1 MRAGQ
6 YLDRLKPQN
15 LGAEIAGGLTTAVVS
30 LPMALAFGVAS
41 GAGPQAG
48 LYGAI
53 IVGLL
58 AAVFGG
64 TSTLISEPTGPM
76 TVIMT
81 AVITRLVAANPEHGL
96 AMAFTVVM
104 VAGIVQILFGVLKL
118 GRYITLMPYSVI
130 SGFMSGIGI
139 LLIFTQIAPLLGQAA
154 PAGGPLAVVRALPR
168 IVAAAEW
175 REMVLGGTGL
185 VLLFAVP
192 SRLRRFV
199 PPQLLVLV
207 IGTAAAALVFGGGV
221 RSIGRIPMGLPP
233 LVLPTF
239 TAAQATQIVVDGV
252 VLGVLGCI
260 DSLLTAMIADSL
272 TRDQHDSNREL
283 VGQGIG
289 NLVSGLAGGLPGAGA
304 TMGTVVNIQTGS
316 RSPFAAVVRA
326 LVLLAVVLLVAP
338 LLESVPMTILAA
350 ITIKVGFDILD
361 WSFLGRAHHISRS
374 ATVIMYGVLLLTVFV
389 DLIVAV
395 AAGVFLANIMT
406 IERLSNLP
414 STRVRTIDP
423 SGDPVVVSDEEH
435 ALLDD
440 AGGRVVLFHLSG
452 PMIFGVAQAVAR
464 ENAAIHSYARVVI
477 VDLAEVSMLG
487 TTVALAL
494 ENVIRD
500 ALEADRRVIVCGASE
515 DVRRR
520 LERLGALERGVESAE
535 TRVEALRRGV
545 EMAGKAADDGGRAS
559 DPGQA

>member
-1 MRAGQ
+1 MTVNELAA
-6 YLDRLKPQN
+6 RLKPRN
-15 LGAEIAGGLTTAVVS
+15 LRAELTGGLTTAIVS

-81 AVITRLVAANPEHGL
+81 AVVTRLIAANPEQGL

-104 VAGIVQILFGVLKL
+104 VAGAFQIIFGLLRL
-118 GRYITLMPYSVI
+118 GRYITMMPYSVI
-130 SGFMSGIGI
+130 SGFMSGIGL
-139 LLIFTQIAPLLGQAA
+139 LLIITQIGPLLGHPA
-154 PAGGPLAVVRALPR
+154 PAGGALGAVRALPGL
-168 IVAAAEW
+168 IAGMEW
-175 REMVLGGTGL
+175 REAVLSGAAL
-185 VLLFAVP
+185 LLLFLVP
-192 SRLRRFV
+192 GRLRRYA

-207 IGTAAAALVFGGGV
+207 LGSAAGLLAFGPAAIRTIGE
-221 RSIGRIPMGLPP
+221 IPMGLPR
-233 LVLPTF
+233 LVVPTF

-252 VLGVLGCI
+252 VLGLLGCI

-272 TRDQHDSNREL
+272 TREQHDSNREL
-283 VGQGIG
+283 IGQGIG

-304 TMGTVVNIQTGS
+304 TMGTVVNIQTGA
-316 RSPFAAVVRA
+316 RSPFSAVVRA
-326 LVLLAVVLLVAP
+326 LILLVVVLAVAP
-338 LLESVPMTILAA
+338 LLEAVPMAVLAA
-350 ITIKVGFDILD
+350 ITVKVGFDILD
-361 WSFLGRAHHISRS
+361 WSFLGRAHHISRT
-374 ATVIMYGVLLLTVFV
+374 ATIIMYGVLLLTVFV

-395 AAGVFLANIMT
+395 AAGVFVANVLT

-423 SGDPVVVSDEEH
+423 SGDPVVVNDEEK
-435 ALLDD
+435 ALLE
-440 AGGRVVLFHLSG
+440 AGGGRVVLFHLSG
-452 PMIFGVAQAVAR
+452 PMIFGVAQAIAR
-464 ENAAIHSYARVVI
+464 EHAAVESHAQVVVI
-477 VDLAEVSMLG
+477 DLAEVSILG

-500 ALEADRRVIVCGASE
+500 ALHAGRRVVVAGASE
-515 DVRRR
+515 EARD
-520 LERLGALERGVESAE
+520 RLGRLGVLSGS
-535 TRVEALRRGV
+535 VELTGDRLTALRDAV
-545 EMAGKAADDGGRAS
+545 SSLDE
-559 DPGQA
+559 

>member
-1 MRAGQ
+1 
-6 YLDRLKPQN
+6 
-15 LGAEIAGGLTTAVVS
+15 
-30 LPMALAFGVAS
+30 
-41 GAGPQAG
+41 
-48 LYGAI
+48 
-53 IVGLL
+53 VGLL

-500 ALEADRRVIVCGASE
+500 ALEADRRVIVCGASA

>member
-1 MRAGQ
+1 MRAGR
-6 YLDRLKPQN
+6 YIDRLKPRN
-15 LGAEIAGGLTTAVVS
+15 PGAEIAGGLTTAVVS
-30 LPMALAFGVAS
+30 LPLALAFGVAS

-81 AVITRLVAANPEHGL
+81 AVITRLVAANPDQGL

-154 PAGGPLAVVRALPR
+154 PAGGPLALVRALPR
-168 IVAAAEW
+168 IVATAEW
-175 REMVLGGTGL
+175 REVVLGGAGL

-192 SRLRRFV
+192 ARLRRFV

-221 RSIGRIPMGLPP
+221 RTIGRIPMGLPR

-239 TAAQATQIVVDGV
+239 TAAQATQIAVDGV

-272 TRDQHDSNREL
+272 TREQHDSNREL

-326 LVLLAVVLLVAP
+326 LVLLAVVLVVAP

-423 SGDPVVVSDEEH
+423 SGDPVVVSDEER
-435 ALLDD
+435 ALLDE

-500 ALEADRRVIVCGASE
+500 ALEADRHVIVCGASD

-520 LERLGALERGVESAE
+520 LERLGALERGVASVDS
-535 TRVEALRRGV
+535 RVEALRRGV
-545 EMAGKAADDGGRAS
+545 EMAGEAGTT
-559 DPGQA
+559 PGDAKDA